1 MDPMTRE
8 NFFDFH
14 KAFCEEALE
23 LSQRKNADYTG
34 TEGNR
39 PFFNFQ
45 RVEGMGVCSTEK
57 GFLVRMVDK
66 MSRLT
71 TFSDTGKFEV
81 KDEGVHDTLIDL
93 VNYACL
99 LAAYIEAKN
108 SGRL

>member
-1 MDPMTRE
+1 MDPMTRDQ
-8 NFFDFH
+8 FFNFH

-23 LSQRKNADYTG
+23 LSQRKNADYAG
-34 TEGNR
+34 ADGQQ
-39 PFFNFQ
+39 PFANFE
-45 RVEGMGVCSTEK
+45 RVESLGVCSTEK

-66 MSRLT
+66 LSRLSSY
-71 TFSDTGKFEV
+71 SDAGKFEV
-81 KDEGVHDTLIDL
+81 KDEGVRDTLIDV